1 MIDMESNTT
10 LVQCYPAHE
19 AIPDGHGPFPA
30 VIVVHDRFGMSPH
43 VRGVANRLA
52 NSGFYALVPSLY
64 AMPTSVADVAP
75 EFMRPSRAVHFGY
88 DDEERAEDAA
98 AMLSQERAEAILGQA
113 LAYAIGRAKV
123 RAPAG
128 VGVLGFSMGARLAF
142 LAACR
147 NPEEVRACVAFYGKG
162 IAGSPSLPHGRP
174 APLDLAGKPPRVAPP
189 LLRRAG
195 YDRLARG
202 SGTRSATGSRAWEK
216 TSAWRSTTTRGKTSS
231 SRRGTVTASTR
242 RRSPGKETSRS
253 STAASE
259 PGSRPAALARAFP
272 PCHRMRTDPAPSK

>member
-1 MIDMESNTT
+1 MHSGMIDMESNTT

-43 VRGVANRLA
+43 IRGVANRLA

-75 EFMRPSRAVHFGY
+75 EFMRPSRAIHFGY

-113 LAYAIGRAKV
+113 LAYAIGRSKV

-174 APLDLAGKPPRVAPP
+174 TPLDLAGNLRAS
-189 LLRRAG
+189 LLLFYGELDTTVSRRERDAIR
-195 YDRLARG
+195 DRL
-202 SGTRSATGSRAWEK
+202 TGLGKDFRMEVYHDAGEDFFLEERDSYRIHASKVAWE
-216 TSAWRSTTTRGKTSS
+216 
-231 SRRGTVTASTR
+231 
-242 RRSPGKETSRS
+242 ET
-253 STAASE
+253 
-259 PGSRPAALARAFP
+259 LAFF
-272 PCHRMRTDPAPSK
+272 HRWL